1 MYPAADISC
10 RMREC
15 TVRCCHRWPV
25 QCARSTGCVQP
36 GSPSVGVRDQEAVGP
51 VLIVLATQIKAV
63 GETGLRRS
71 NPQSGDPY
79 PARFDY
85 LLRQAYV
92 GNRPEDKSTS

>member
-36 GSPSVGVRDQEAVGP
+36 GSPSVGVRGQEAVGP
-51 VLIVLATQIKAV
+51 VLIDLATQIKAV
-63 GETGLRRS
+63 GEAVFAAPLS
-71 NPQSGDPY
+71 NPGTLIQQDL
-79 PARFDY
+79 DY

-92 GNRPEDKSTS
+92 GNRPEEKSTS